1 LWADF
6 LLLSACEEL
15 MDDDLFAWILVIAW
29 LAVCWAVLEVFL

>member
-1 LWADF
+1 LWM
-6 LLLSACEEL
+6 